1 MLKKN
6 PEEDI
11 NLDLYLGKQGR
22 GSAGGGRSK
31 FTVNGQNYSTNAHI
45 ACTRTSL
52 NLSHQHIGRPL

>member
-11 NLDLYLGKQGR
+11 NLDLYLGEQGR

-31 FTVNGQNYSTNAHI
+31 FTVNGQNYPCLH
-45 ACTRTSL
+45 
-52 NLSHQHIGRPL
+52 